1 MADRDV
7 EVTFERFTWRILSQ
21 FVSPW
26 ELDRLRAEIQ
36 TWDQWFDAWAR
47 AAGRHVEIADKAA
60 EEGHVLTAGE
70 AYIRAGLFYHWATF
84 LYGHDPERFNA
95 GMREMNRC
103 WERAALLV
111 DPPMEL
117 FTVPFENLHLPGYLI
132 KPPGVQNPPLV
143 LLVPGGDST
152 KEELYDFA
160 RHIVARGM
168 AAAAFDGP
176 GQGLVSSEAPIR
188 PDFEV
193 PIRAVVDHLLARDD
207 LDGGRLAVGGIS
219 YGGLFACRAA
229 AFDERV
235 QAVVSVSSWYSPAGR
250 FPGIDR
256 VSQIALRQY
265 MGEDPESVMN
275 SITMAGAAGR
285 ITVPLLQVYGGLD
298 KASPPDQAYRVE
310 VEVPGPTT
318 TLVFDDGV
326 HVCNN
331 LHHIVRPLI
340 GDWLA
345 DRLLTR

>member
-7 EVTFERFTWRILSQ
+7 EVTFQRFTWRILSQ
-21 FVSPW
+21 DVSPW
-26 ELDRLRAEIQ
+26 ELERLRDEIQ
-36 TWDQWFDAWAR
+36 TWDQWFDVFSR
-47 AAGRHVEIADKAA
+47 AAERHLGIADRAVA
-60 EEGHVLTAGE
+60 DGHPLTAGR

-84 LYGHDPERFNA
+84 LYGHDQERFLA
-95 GMREMNRC
+95 GMEAMDRC
-103 WERAALLV
+103 WELAAPLV

-117 FTVPFENLHLPGYLI
+117 FEVPFEGVSLPGYLI
-132 KPPGVQNPPLV
+132 RPPGVERPPIV

-176 GQGLVSSEAPIR
+176 GQGSVSIRMKMR

-193 PIRAVVDHLLARDD
+193 PIRAVTDRLVARDD
-207 LDGGRLAVGGIS
+207 LDGDRLAVGGIS

-229 AFDERV
+229 AFDDRV
-235 QAVVSVSSWYSPAGR
+235 KAAVSVSSWYTPAGR
-250 FPGIDR
+250 FPTIDR
-256 VSQIALRQY
+256 VSQAALRQY
-265 MGEDPESVMN
+265 MGDDPEAMMN
-275 SITMAGAAGR
+275 SITMAGAAER

-298 KASPPDQAYRVE
+298 KASPPEHAYRVE
-310 VEVPGPTT
+310 DEVKGPTT
-318 TLVFDDGV
+318 TVVFDDGV

-345 DRLLTR
+345 DRLG

>member
-7 EVTFERFTWRILSQ
+7 EVTFERFEWRILSQ
-21 FVSPW
+21 YVSPW
-26 ELDRLRAEIQ
+26 ELDFLRKEIQ
-36 TWDQWFDAWAR
+36 TWDQWYDSWAR
-47 AAGRHVEIADKAA
+47 AAVRHVDIADEAA
-60 EEGHVLTAGE
+60 RAGHARTAGNS
-70 AYIRAGLFYHWATF
+70 YIRAGLFYHWATF
-84 LYGHDPERFNA
+84 LYGHDQDRFTA
-95 GMREMNRC
+95 GMEAMNMC
-103 WERAALLV
+103 WEKAAALV

-117 FTVPFENLHLPGYLI
+117 FTVPFEGINLPGYLI
-132 KPPGVQNPPLV
+132 RPPEIPRPPIV

-160 RHIVARGM
+160 SHIVARGM

-176 GQGLVSSEAPIR
+176 GQGYVSAVANIR

-193 PIRAVVDHLLARDD
+193 PIRAVVDRLLARGD
-207 LDGGRLAVGGIS
+207 LDADRLAVGGIS

-229 AFDERV
+229 AFDDRV
-235 QAVVSVSSWYSPAGR
+235 KAVVSVSSWYSPAGR
-250 FPGIDR
+250 YPDLDR

-265 MGEDPESVMN
+265 MGEDAAAVMD
-275 SITMAGAAGR
+275 SITMAGAAAH
-285 ITVPLLQVYGGLD
+285 ITAPLLQVYGALD
-298 KASPPDQAYRVE
+298 KASPPEEAYRVE
-310 VEVPGPTT
+310 AEVQGPAT

-345 DRLLTR
+345 DRLA